1 MRWTR
6 ADFMPRADNHT
17 TPSGER
23 RAFALLILLA
33 LLLTTVAGAAGRTV
47 VVPGVPPYL
56 TVFLLDGARQ
66 DVVFRELEAGRLPH
80 IAKLIE
86 KGALVEKGVTSFPS
100 MTGYAYYPLV
110 TGMDST
116 RSGVLGLRW
125 FDRARDHG
133 NLRSYVGTTND
144 QMSADFA
151 PRPRL
156 LYERFGEQHSY
167 SLNTYANRGVKKN
180 VKAGLAYARA
190 KYHRRFWIL
199 SAIGS
204 IPVVGKTLMPDWEEA
219 EDLGLETALR
229 DLPKRPKIQ
238 WVTLASMDAHQ
249 HIAGTDDRYAELIR
263 YADTLIGRYQE
274 TSRALGQEKD
284 RVYLITTDHGAADAD
299 KNLDLREV
307 LASCCDLT
315 AERDSST
322 HVVGTTLD
330 QPLSD
335 WLGKD
340 AVVVING
347 DMINYLYFSDPGQSG
362 AQAWREP
369 VHLDRLRAYK
379 GKDVVD
385 ALRKEPGLA
394 FVLGWSHEQQAAKV
408 FSARG
413 EGTIR
418 EQSGGWSYTWEGE
431 DPLGYHGDER
441 VRPLLDGR
449 PHDAQAWLEA
459 TYDTRFP
466 DAVYRVHR
474 LLTAPAAPD
483 LVVTA
488 ADAWDLGKD
497 YEVLVGNY
505 RGGHG
510 GLRDVEMRTWYV
522 LAGPGVRKGARLNTA
537 RTEDVG
543 ATLFPLLGIDPDPE
557 ASGRIL
563 DEVLDR

>member
-6 ADFMPRADNHT
+6 ADFMSQAENQPAPAR
-17 TPSGER
+17 ER
-23 RAFALLILLA
+23 RAFAVLILLA
-33 LLLTTVAGAAGRTV
+33 LLLTTMAGGVGRTV
-47 VVPGVPPYL
+47 VVPGTPPYL

-66 DVVFRELEAGRLPH
+66 DVVFRELRAGRLPY
-80 IAKLIE
+80 IAKLVDQ
-86 KGALVEKGVTSFPS
+86 GALVEKGVTSFPS

-110 TGMDST
+110 SGLDSP

-125 FDRARDHG
+125 FDRSRDFG

-204 IPVVGKTLMPDWEEA
+204 IPGIGKTLMPDWEEA
-219 EDLGLETALR
+219 EDLGLETALQ
-229 DLPKRPKIQ
+229 DLPMRPKIQ

-274 TSRALGQEKD
+274 ASRALGQEKD

-307 LASCCDLT
+307 LEACCGLK

-322 HVVGTTLD
+322 HVFGTTLD

-335 WLGKD
+335 WFGQD
-340 AVVVING
+340 AAVVING
-347 DMINYLYFSDPGQSG
+347 DMINYLYFSDPARSG
-362 AQAWREP
+362 AEAWRNP
-369 VHLDRLRAYK
+369 VNIDRLRAYK

-385 ALRKEPGLA
+385 ALRKEPGLS
-394 FVLGWSHEQQAAKV
+394 FVIGWSDEQQAAKV
-408 FSARG
+408 YSARG

-418 EQSGGWSYTWEGE
+418 EKSGGWSYTWEGD
-431 DPLGYHGDER
+431 DPFGYHGDER
-441 VRPLLDGR
+441 VQALLDGQ
-449 PHDAQAWLEA
+449 PHDAQAWLQA

-474 LLTAPAAPD
+474 LLTAQDAPD

-488 ADAWDLGKD
+488 ANGWDLGKD

-510 GLRDVEMRTWYV
+510 GLTDVEMRTWYV
-522 LAGPGVRKGARLNTA
+522 FAGPGVRKGARLNTA

-543 ATLFPLLGIDPDPE
+543 ATLFPLMGIEPDPE
-557 ASGRIL
+557 ATGRIL
-563 DEVLDR
+563 TEVLDR